1 MPYKVNNKGSL
12 VPDAS
17 VITWQ
22 SGSTMLGIGAGNK
35 AVYKTTLG
43 KIEVL
48 DGNEDPTI
56 EFVGIT
62 DGTAVPAG
70 GTVNYMPVGGFIDP
84 LTTSFAVSQVELWAK
99 EDGSL
104 VDFSGVGSGKWT
116 RRVGVLVEPGSTK
129 LEVVAGE
136 HIYKQ

>member
-17 VITWQ
+17 AIAWQ
-22 SGSTMLGIGAGNK
+22 TGQSVNGIASGNR

-43 KIEVL
+43 KIEVV

-62 DGTAVPAG
+62 DGNIVAAG
-70 GTVNYMPVGGFIDP
+70 GTVTYMPVGGFIDP
-84 LTTSFAVSQVELWAK
+84 LTSVFAVSSVELWAK

-116 RRVGVLVEPGSTK
+116 RRVR
-129 LEVVAGE
+129 
-136 HIYKQ
+136 